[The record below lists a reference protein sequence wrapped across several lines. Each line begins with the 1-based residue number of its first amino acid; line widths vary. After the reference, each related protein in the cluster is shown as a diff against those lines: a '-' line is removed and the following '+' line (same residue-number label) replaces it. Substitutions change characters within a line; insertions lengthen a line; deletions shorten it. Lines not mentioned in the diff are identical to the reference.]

1 MNIHQLSVNY
11 VQEHDRVLVRI
22 NTVAG
27 EELRLW
33 FTRRLTLGF
42 LPLLSKV
49 VAEQVAKTERVKS
62 PYIAAADAQSQQ
74 ILADFKKVESVRG
87 SDFATPYQ
95 DKPSA
100 LPLGAEPLLVT
111 EVNLTP
117 LSNGQLQFVFSEKLS
132 EPAANDAKPRSFQM
146 ALEPKLTHGLMHL
159 LEKAFDVSQWA
170 MVSTAQSQPL
180 DALPGERVME
190 KPKYLN

>member
-11 VQEHDRVLVRI
+11 VQEHDRILVRI
-22 NTVAG
+22 NTVAD

-42 LPLLSKV
+42 LPLMSKV

-62 PYIAAADAQSQQ
+62 PYIAANDQATQQ
-74 ILADFKKVESVRG
+74 ILADFKKVESLQG
-87 SDFATPYQ
+87 SDFATPYKEQ
-95 DKPSA
+95 PSA
-100 LPLGAEPLLVT
+100 LPLGGEPLLVT

-117 LSNGQLQFVFSEKLS
+117 LSNGQLQLVFSEKLAG
-132 EPAANDAKPRSFQM
+132 PATNDATPRSFQM

-159 LEKAFDVSQWA
+159 LEKALDVSQWA
-170 MVSTAQSQPL
+170 MVSTAHPQPS
-180 DALPGERVME
+180 DVLPGERAMD

>member
-22 NTVAG
+22 NTLAS

-62 PYIAAADAQSQQ
+62 PCIAANDLPSQQ
-74 ILADFKKVESVRG
+74 LLADFKKVESLQG
-87 SDFATPYQ
+87 SDFATPYKEQ
-95 DKPSA
+95 PST

-117 LSNGQLQFVFSEKLS
+117 LSNGQLQFVFSEKLFD
-132 EPAANDAKPRSFQM
+132 AAASDAKPRSFQM

-159 LEKAFDVSQWA
+159 LEKAFEVSQWT
-170 MVSTAQSQPL
+170 MVSTAHPQAN
-180 DALPGERVME
+180 DALPGERAME

>member
-22 NTVAG
+22 NTLAS

-62 PYIAAADAQSQQ
+62 PYIAAADEQSQQ
-74 ILADFKKVESVRG
+74 ILADFKKVESLQG
-87 SDFATPYQ
+87 SDFATPY
-95 DKPSA
+95 KERPSA

-111 EVNLTP
+111 EINLTP

-132 EPAANDAKPRSFQM
+132 DASATDAKPRSFQM

-159 LEKAFDVSQWA
+159 LEKAFEVSQWT
-170 MVSTAQSQPL
+170 MVSTGHPQPS
-180 DALPGERVME
+180 DALPGERTME

>member
-62 PYIAAADAQSQQ
+62 PYIAVADAQSLQ
-74 ILADFKKVESVRG
+74 ILADFKKVESVQG
-87 SDFATPYQ
+87 SDFATPYKEQ
-95 DKPSA
+95 PNA

-132 EPAANDAKPRSFQM
+132 DAAGTDAQSRSFQM

-159 LEKAFDVSQWA
+159 LEKAFEVSQWT
-170 MVSTAQSQPL
+170 MVSIAHPQPT

>member
-22 NTVAG
+22 NTVDD

-49 VAEQVAKTERVKS
+49 VAEQVAKTERVRS
-62 PYIAAADAQSQQ
+62 PYIAASDEQSQQ
-74 ILADFKKVESVRG
+74 LLADFKKVESVRG
-87 SDFATPYQ
+87 SDFATPYKEQ
-95 DKPSA
+95 PSA

-111 EVNLTP
+111 EINLTP
-117 LSNGQLQFVFSEKLS
+117 LSNGQLQFVFSEKL
-132 EPAANDAKPRSFQM
+132 PAQAATQGVPRSFQM

-159 LEKAFDVSQWA
+159 LEKAFEVSQWTQMPSA
-170 MVSTAQSQPL
+170 YSQQVNT
-180 DALPGERVME
+180 LPGERAPA